1 MSTTF
6 THRLSRRDRLVLV
19 VLLAAQ
25 FMFALDFSIVTV
37 ALPVIGADLGMGP
50 GQLTWIV
57 TLFGLSAA
65 SLMLLMGRVG
75 DFYGRKRLFMIG
87 MALLTVGSLI
97 GGLADSANVIYL
109 ARVLQGVATAVTAP
123 SALALLTTSF
133 PEGPARNRA
142 LGLNGALL
150 SLGFAVG
157 SVLGG
162 VLTELFGWRFT
173 FLLNIPIGIAVLVV
187 TPFVIRD
194 SMKPTRQRL
203 DLPGAA
209 ALTAALLSLVLGLTW
224 AENHGWTAP
233 ATLGLL
239 AAALVFGAA
248 FWAVESRSPHPLAA
262 VGILRRRS
270 VALGNLAGLATFSM
284 ESGKV
289 FLLTIY
295 LQQVLGASALQTG
308 VAFTVLGAGAFTGGV
323 VAARI
328 INRIGARSALV
339 LGLTVQGLTALTFLT
354 LGHGFTSGYATILVA
369 TAVGGFGHVLVIVS
383 YTVAVTSGLP
393 DEEQGLATGL
403 TAMTQQVAFTLG
415 TPVLAAVAI
424 AAGVSATA
432 DPGQYL
438 TGVRTGLVVDALVL
452 LSVAG
457 LVAVFYRAPRPIA
470 AAPAQ
475 DGAGVAAPGAAAPEV
490 ASPEGVR

>member
-1 MSTTF
+1 MSPTTAP
-6 THRLSRRDRLVLV
+6 RLDRRAVLVLV

-37 ALPVIGADLGMGP
+37 ALPVIGADLDMGP
-50 GQLTWIV
+50 GELSWIV
-57 TLFGLSAA
+57 TLFALSAA
-65 SLMLLMGRVG
+65 GLMLLMGRIG
-75 DFYGRKRLFMIG
+75 DYYGRKKLFLIG
-87 MALLTVGSLI
+87 MALLTAGSVL
-97 GGLADSANVIYL
+97 GGLATSAEVIYA
-109 ARVLQGVATAVTAP
+109 ARVLQGVATAITTP

-150 SLGFAVG
+150 SLGFAAG

-173 FLLNIPIGIAVLVV
+173 FFINVPVGLAVLLVA
-187 TPFVIRD
+187 PFVIR
-194 SMKPTRQRL
+194 SSSEPTRQRL
-203 DLPGAA
+203 DVPGAVT
-209 ALTAALLSLVLGLTW
+209 LTATLLSLVLGLTW
-224 AENHGWTAP
+224 AEEHGWTSP
-233 ATLGLL
+233 ATLALLGGAVLL
-239 AAALVFGAA
+239 ALA

-262 VGILRRRS
+262 VAILKRRS

-295 LQQVLGASALQTG
+295 LQRVLGASALQTG

-323 VAARI
+323 VAARV
-328 INRIGARSALV
+328 INRIGARSTLV
-339 LGLTVQGLTALTFLT
+339 LGLAMQGVTALTFLS
-354 LGHGFTSGYATILVA
+354 LGHGFASGYATILGA

-424 AAGVSATA
+424 AAGVSAGA
-432 DPGQYL
+432 APEQYL
-438 TGVRTGLVVDALVL
+438 AGVRTGLVVDALVL
-452 LSVAG
+452 LVVAG
-457 LVAVFYRAPRPIA
+457 TIAAFYRTPSPRTA
-470 AAPAQ
+470 AT
-475 DGAGVAAPGAAAPEV
+475 PGDLGTEQVEAERAV
-490 ASPEGVR
+490 SR

>member
-1 MSTTF
+1 MALHSPTV
-6 THRLSRRDRLVLV
+6 SRRDTGVLV

-37 ALPVIGADLGMGP
+37 ALPVIGADLDMGP
-50 GQLTWIV
+50 SQLSWIV
-57 TLFGLSAA
+57 TLFALSAA
-65 SLMLLMGRVG
+65 GLMLLMGRVG
-75 DFYGRKRLFMIG
+75 DYYGRKKLFLLG
-87 MALLTVGSLI
+87 MALLTLGSLV
-97 GGLADSANVIYL
+97 GGLAQDASVIYA
-109 ARVLQGVATAVTAP
+109 ARVVQGVATAITTP

-150 SLGFAVG
+150 SLGFAAG

-162 VLTELFGWRFT
+162 VLTELLGWRFT
-173 FLLNIPIGIAVLVV
+173 FFINVPVGIAVLLVA
-187 TPFVIRD
+187 PFLIRE
-194 SMKPTRQRL
+194 SSEPSRRRL
-203 DLPGAA
+203 DVPGAVTIT
-209 ALTAALLSLVLGLTW
+209 LALLALVLGLTTAEDAGW
-224 AENHGWTAP
+224 ASPT
-233 ATLGLL
+233 TIGLL
-239 AAALVFGAA
+239 AASAALFVVF
-248 FWAVESRSPHPLAA
+248 WVIESRSSHPLAA
-262 VGILRRRS
+262 VTILRRPS
-270 VALGNLAGLATFSM
+270 VALGNLAGLATFAM

-328 INRIGARSALV
+328 INRVGARATLV
-339 LGLTVQGLTALTFLT
+339 LGLVLQGATALSFLA
-354 LGHGFTSGYATILVA
+354 LGHGFASGYATILAA

-424 AAGVSATA
+424 AAGVSVTATP
-432 DPGQYL
+432 DQYL
-438 TGVRTGLVVDALVL
+438 AGVKTGLVVDALVL
-452 LSVAG
+452 LVVAG
-457 LVAVFYRAPRPIA
+457 LVLALYRVPRPA
-470 AAPAQ
+470 AASASAAPQDAAAAQ
-475 DGAGVAAPGAAAPEV
+475 DSEVGA
-490 ASPEGVR
+490 R

>member
-1 MSTTF
+1 MSSTPAPQPV
-6 THRLSRRDRLVLV
+6 RRGTVVLV

-37 ALPVIGADLGMGP
+37 ALPAIGADLGMGP
-50 GQLTWIV
+50 GELTWIV
-57 TLFGLSAA
+57 TLFALSAA
-65 SLMLLMGRVG
+65 GLMLLMGRVG
-75 DFYGRKRLFMIG
+75 DYYGRKKLFLGG
-87 MALLTVGSLI
+87 MALLTLGSLV
-97 GGLADSANVIYL
+97 GGLAQSAEVVYV
-109 ARVLQGVATAVTAP
+109 ARVMQGVATAITTP

-150 SLGFAVG
+150 SLGFAIG

-173 FLLNIPIGIAVLVV
+173 FFINVPVGLAVLAVA
-187 TPFVIRD
+187 PFVIRN
-194 SMKPTRQRL
+194 SSEPTRQRL
-203 DLPGAA
+203 DVPGA
-209 ALTAALLSLVLGLTW
+209 LTLSGTLLSLVLGLTW
-224 AENHGWTAP
+224 AGEHGWTDP
-233 ATLGLL
+233 TTLGLL
-239 AAALVFGAA
+239 AGAALLAAA
-248 FWAVESRSPHPLAA
+248 FWVVETRSPHPLAA
-262 VGILRRRS
+262 VAILRRRS

-308 VAFTVLGAGAFTGGV
+308 VAFTVLGAGAFTGGM
-323 VAARI
+323 VAPRVL
-328 INRIGARSALV
+328 NRVGARRTLV
-339 LGLTVQGLTALTFLT
+339 VGLTTQALAAVALLALGQGFVA
-354 LGHGFTSGYATILVA
+354 GYALILVA
-369 TAVGGFGHVLVIVS
+369 TAIGGFGHVLVIVS
-383 YTVAVTSGLP
+383 STVAVTSGLP

-432 DPGQYL
+432 SAQENL
-438 TGVRTGLVVDALVL
+438 AGVQTGLGVSAVVL
-452 LSVAG
+452 LVVSG
-457 LVAVFYRAPRPIA
+457 LVAVFYRTPRPVG
-470 AAPAQ
+470 PA
-475 DGAGVAAPGAAAPEV
+475 GEV
-490 ASPEGVR
+490 ATVPAVVGQQEQEPVR